1 MKKKLVKGTGI
12 CFLLL
17 LGIFLGVYGITY
29 ITKASTPVSYGLY
42 VNESLAT
49 ATGGKTYTWN
59 RNVDSAKITDAAGN
73 KVYTTNASTQSDTNF
88 EYNSTSNTMYV
99 SWGYPEFTTI
109 GYQKDAIQ
117 GIEMNL
123 TNSVTVKDYSTFTFE
138 IGMKTSNTLTYL
150 YGFNQDFT
158 CKVFFYGKNQ
168 AGDYVSIEVKDIIY
182 GVGSYKTAI
191 VPLKDVNLATIER
204 VGFRFN
210 NSPQGTTDYTALQ
223 NDSGTKP
230 MLANFRF
237 NIEAEK
243 LGEVHLTAN
252 ELDVQFYNGAGLSGV
267 LNAKKAS
274 RTYCRQ
280 IAYGQDTDA
289 VADSEYKYTTSRIS
303 TGNYVIYMLKEPISV
318 RDYDKLTLELFVWPQ
333 IADGTY
339 LKETATEYTY
349 TILPYNAATNEGG
362 LDFTLK
368 PRQWTDCVIPIE
380 QFADEDGY
388 VSKFIILYSAN
399 NAEGH
404 KVDNQNRYT
413 INLVLHDSLFESAPI
428 NTSHDLYVSEELAN
442 ATGAS
447 TYKWSTSKN
456 DSKVLDAQ
464 NEKIHTGKMDT
475 LSDKNYRFNVR
486 ECNRTDNLY
495 YITYGFPEINLVNYA
510 KDTTA
515 GREMILS
522 EPIHVKYFNTFTF
535 EIGMKV
541 DNSTYYHGAN
551 KDFGCKIYFYG
562 TDQSGQDVSVAVKD
576 VSYGV
581 GFYTTITVD
590 LAQTNLTKI
599 KRVAFTFDYSTSGNE
614 DYSNLS
620 ESGAKA
626 RTMLANFRFNEKSAM
641 NTDISLKAN
650 DRDVLFY
657 NGAAMGGVLE
667 GKAPTSIF
675 WTNGA
680 SGAFGVEPVDND
692 EYKYMTTRISVD
704 SYMVYMFKEPIKAA
718 DYKDLTL
725 QLFAWPQG
733 ADDNQGYLKETA
745 TEFTYTVLPH
755 NAANNEGGLNF
766 KIAAR
771 TWTNCV
777 IPLEQFADEDGYVS
791 KFIIL
796 YSANDADGHVV
807 DDQSKYTINFAL
819 HDSYLGEVKKIEE
832 TPVPVGTMDTSFGL
846 YVKEE
851 LATQTAG
858 KTYKWSTLGESKV
871 LNKEGKKINKVNQM
885 DTRSDNNYRFNVR
898 ECNSKD
904 NAYYVAFGFPEINI
918 VNYEEDTT
926 KGCEMVFS
934 EAVKV
939 ENFNTFTFE
948 IGMRLADEAKN
959 EQRGGNKDFKCQVY
973 AYGSNGKEK
982 VSVPVKE
989 VAYGLDFFTTVIV
1002 ELEKTG
1008 LVNIER
1014 IAFELPFDSTNT
1026 KGYPELTNMDKVIL
1040 ADFKFNDGIEK
1051 KAELLLKANN
1061 LDTLFYNGGLMG
1073 GVLEDKA
1080 PTSIFWTNGASAAF
1094 GLSPV
1099 DNTEYKYMTT
1109 RISTGTYMVYMLKEP
1124 VNIKD
1129 YHNLTLKLLA
1139 WPQGADEKQG
1149 YLKETAT
1156 EYTYTILPYNAEN
1169 NSGGLDVTLSGRAW
1183 TDCKIPLKQFAD
1195 EDGYVSKFIIL
1206 YSGNN
1211 AEGHIV
1217 KDQSKYTINFALY
1230 DSVLDNIDQ
1239 KEMVF
1244 TYIEKPEITET
1255 KISFGL
1261 KSTAMFGAGERLT
1274 ESLAQ
1279 SISVNGKTI
1288 QSLLDEKKV
1297 KVKFNGYF
1305 LEVELD
1311 RSEFKLDDTDCIEI
1325 KKGATVK
1332 KYDSGAILTTIDD
1345 EKFIYNATLE
1355 RFEVDVNWESVERNT
1370 SRAAIEQVE
1379 IADNSES
1386 IFGGEKLKIS
1396 SVWIHFKDGAKK
1408 NYDTFSAH
1416 LDLQDFAKSS
1426 GCSELLTYHY
1436 AQNGVFAS
1444 VMDKMLIN
1452 GKCLREWMVEDKQAG
1467 NAGMIRVE
1475 YLPFSISQ
1483 GKILR
1488 IVVSEKSSLK
1498 IGMGVEQSIAFER
1511 GFTNPSL
1518 QQLPDDTYY
1527 EISASDAIANAKFSN
1542 VSLKEEKL
1550 QNVELEV
1557 KQDDADTSSWFDRFG
1572 VAVIIS
1578 GSTLV
1583 VTLAVI
1589 AFYIFRKKRKRN
1601 VES

>member
-1 MKKKLVKGTGI
+1 MKNKLLKVTGV

-17 LGIFLGVYGITY
+17 LGIFLGVYGIAY
-29 ITKASTPVSYGLY
+29 ITKASTPASYGLY

-49 ATGGKTYTWN
+49 AVNGKTYTWIK
-59 RNVDSAKITDAAGN
+59 NVDSAKIEDTAGN
-73 KVYTTNASTQSDTNF
+73 KIYTTSAGTQSDAKF
-88 EYNSTSNTMYV
+88 EYNSTSNPMYV
-99 SWGYPEFTTI
+99 NWGYPEFTTI
-109 GYQKDAIQ
+109 GYQKDAVQ
-117 GIEMNL
+117 GIEMIL
-123 TNSVTVKDYSTFTFE
+123 TNSVAVKDYATFTFE
-138 IGMKTSNTLTYL
+138 IGMKTSNALTYL
-150 YGFNQDFT
+150 YGTQEDFN
-158 CKVFFYGKNQ
+158 CKVYFYGKNES
-168 AGDYVSIEVKDIIY
+168 GKYVSIEAKNVSY

-191 VPLKDVNLATIER
+191 VSLEDIKLSTIER
-204 VGFRFN
+204 VGLRFN
-210 NSPQGTTDYTALQ
+210 NSPQGTTDYTVLQ
-223 NDSGTKP
+223 NDSATKP

-237 NIEAEK
+237 NVK
-243 LGEVHLTAN
+243 TDKVGEVKYKAN
-252 ELDVQFYNGAGLSGV
+252 NLDVQFYNGAGLSGV

-274 RTYCRQ
+274 RTYHRQ
-280 IAYGQDTDA
+280 IAYGQDTDV

-303 TGNYVIYMLKEPISV
+303 TGNYVIYMLKEPISI
-318 RDYDKLTLELFVWPQ
+318 RDYEKLTLELMVGPQ
-333 IADGTY
+333 TAEGTY
-339 LKETATEYTY
+339 LKETATEFTY
-349 TILPYNAATNEGG
+349 TVLPYNASTNENG

-368 PRQWTDCVIPIE
+368 ARKWTDCVVPLE

-404 KVDNQNRYT
+404 EEDDQNRYT
-413 INLVLHDSLFESAPI
+413 INLALHDSLLESTPI
-428 NTSHDLYVSEELAN
+428 NTSHNLYVSKELVDS
-442 ATGAS
+442 TGAS
-447 TYKWSTSKN
+447 SYKWSTSA
-456 DSKVLDAQ
+456 DASKVLDEQ
-464 NEKIHTGKMDT
+464 NKKIYTGRVDT
-475 LSDKNYRFNVR
+475 RSDKNYRFNVK
-486 ECNRTDNLY
+486 ECNSTDNPY
-495 YITYGFPEINLVNYA
+495 YINYGFPEINLVNYV

-515 GREMILS
+515 GYEMILS
-522 EPIHVKYFNTFTF
+522 EPIHIKYFNTFTF

-541 DNSTYYHGAN
+541 NKDTYHHGAN

-562 TDQSGQDVSVAVKD
+562 TDQNGQNISVKAKEI
-576 VSYGV
+576 SYGV
-581 GFYTTITVD
+581 GFYTTVTVD

-599 KRVAFTFDYSTSGNE
+599 ERVAYMFDYSTSGNE

-620 ESGAKA
+620 ESSAGTK
-626 RTMLANFRFNEKSAM
+626 TMLANFRFNEKSEK
-641 NTDISLKAN
+641 NTDILLKAN

-657 NGAAMGGVLE
+657 NGAAMGGILE
-667 GKAPTSIF
+667 GKASTPIL

-680 SGAFGVEPVDND
+680 SAAFGVSPVDNTD
-692 EYKYMTTRISVD
+692 YKYITTRISTG
-704 SYMVYMFKEPIKAA
+704 SYVVYMFEEPVKVA
-718 DYKDLTL
+718 DHKDLTL
-725 QLFAWPQG
+725 QLLAWAQG
-733 ADDNQGYLKETA
+733 ADANQGYLKETA
-745 TEFTYTVLPH
+745 TEFTYTILPY
-755 NAANNEGGLNF
+755 NATTNEDGLNF
-766 KIAAR
+766 TVAAK
-771 TWTNCV
+771 TWTDCV

-796 YSANDADGHVV
+796 YSANNADGHIV
-807 DDQSKYTINFAL
+807 DDQSKYSINFAL
-819 HDSYLGEVKKIEE
+819 HDSYLGEVKAVEE
-832 TPVPVGTMDTSFGL
+832 TPIPEGTIDTSFGL

-851 LATQTAG
+851 LAIETAG

-871 LNKEGKKINKVNQM
+871 LNKEGKKVNKINQM

-904 NAYYVAFGFPEINI
+904 NAYYVAFGFPEINL

-939 ENFNTFTFE
+939 KNFNTFTFE
-948 IGMRLADEAKN
+948 IGMRLADDAKD
-959 EQRGGNKDFKCQVY
+959 ERRGGNKDFKCQVY

-982 VSVPVKE
+982 VSVLVKE
-989 VAYGLDFFTTVIV
+989 VAYGLDFFTTGIV

-1051 KAELLLKANN
+1051 KPELLLKANN
-1061 LDTLFYNGGLMG
+1061 LDTLFYNGGLMS
-1073 GVLEDKA
+1073 GVLEGKA

-1139 WPQGADEKQG
+1139 WPQGADAKQG

-1156 EYTYTILPYNAEN
+1156 EYTYTILPYNAEK
-1169 NSGGLDVTLSGRAW
+1169 STGGIDVTLSGRAW
-1183 TDCKIPLKQFAD
+1183 TDCKIPLKQFVD

-1211 AEGHIV
+1211 AEGHTV

-1239 KEMVF
+1239 TEMLF
-1244 TYIEKPEITET
+1244 TYIEKPEIE
-1255 KISFGL
+1255 KSKVSFRL
-1261 KSTAMFGAGERLT
+1261 KSTAMFGAGEHLT
-1274 ESLAQ
+1274 KSLAQ

-1288 QSLLDEKKV
+1288 QSLLNENKAKV
-1297 KVKFNGYF
+1297 KLNGYF
-1305 LEVELD
+1305 LEIELD

-1332 KYDSGAILTTIDD
+1332 KYDSGAILTTTDN
-1345 EKFIYNATLE
+1345 EKFIYNATLG
-1355 RFEVDVNWESVERNT
+1355 RFEVDVNWESVEKSST
-1370 SRAAIEQVE
+1370 RAVIEQVE
-1379 IADNSES
+1379 IADNAES
-1386 IFGGEKLKIS
+1386 VFGEETLKMS
-1396 SVWIHFKDGAKK
+1396 SIWIHFKDGAKK
-1408 NYDTFSAH
+1408 NYDTFSVH

-1444 VMDKMLIN
+1444 AMDKMVIN
-1452 GKCLREWMVEDKQAG
+1452 GKSLREWMLEDTQAG

-1498 IGMGVEQSIAFER
+1498 IGVGVEQSIAFEQ

-1518 QQLPDDTYY
+1518 QQLSDDTYY
-1527 EISASDAIANAKFSN
+1527 EISASDAVANAKFIN
-1542 VSLKEEKL
+1542 VSTKEEKL
-1550 QNVELEV
+1550 QNVEFEINQNNESDWLNKLGKAALV
-1557 KQDDADTSSWFDRFG
+1557 
-1572 VAVIIS
+1572 S
-1578 GSTLV
+1578 GATLV
-1583 VTLAVI
+1583 VAGTVI
-1589 AFYIFRKKRKRN
+1589 AFCIFRKKRKGN
-1601 VES
+1601 VG